1 MQRLF
6 KKIWQWLKR
15 FLGQFTSDNPALSSS
30 SRQKFNQ
37 RQEVV
42 ALTDTDYEFLFSQL
56 LEGVAHGWHEG
67 RVLKFFE
74 QLKERGKTRPW
85 VSWLER
91 FGEKVLAS
99 PSPNLVLATRMMRL
113 GELAQAFPKIEPIGH
128 QSYLIGRQLYA
139 REAANNEIWEY
150 SGPDIEPIS
159 LTSMDAAE
167 ELPSGN
173 QMETYTLEELTAQLQ
188 TDPVLAEHLAN
199 EFGVESGDP
208 NAIVAALMEKF
219 HLVQEELNNQPLPE
233 TADGWFQRG
242 LQQANI
248 GDLEAAIASWD
259 QALALDPN
267 LIPAWQSRGSA
278 LGNLGRLDEAIACFE
293 RVLLLN
299 PEDSQAWFNR
309 GLVYEAMNNREEA
322 IASYQKTLELDP
334 SAEVAQERINH
345 LQA

>member
-1 MQRLF
+1 MQGFF
-6 KKIWQWLKR
+6 KQIWQWLKR
-15 FLGQFTSDNPALSSS
+15 FLGQFTGENRGLSSS
-30 SRQKFNQ
+30 SRQKFGQ
-37 RQEVV
+37 PQEVV

-56 LEGVAHGWHEG
+56 LEGIAHGWHEG

-99 PSPNLVLATRMMRL
+99 SSPNLVLATRMMRL

-128 QSYLIGRQLYA
+128 QAYIIGRQLYA

-150 SGPDIEPIS
+150 SGPDIEPVN
-159 LTSMDAAE
+159 LTSMDTDEAGQPA
-167 ELPSGN
+167 G
-173 QMETYTLEELTAQLQ
+173 QMETYTLNELTTQLQ

-199 EFGVESGDP
+199 EFGLESPDP
-208 NAIVAALMEKF
+208 NAIIAALMEKF
-219 HLVQEELNNQPLPE
+219 NLVQEELNNQPLPE
-233 TADGWFQRG
+233 TAEGWFQRG

-259 QALALDPN
+259 QALALDPDF
-267 LIPAWQSRGSA
+267 IPAWQSRGSA
-278 LGNLGRLDEAIACFE
+278 LGNLGRLDEAITCFE
-293 RVLLLN
+293 RVLILN
-299 PEDSQAWFNR
+299 PEDHQAWFNR
-309 GLVYEAMNNREEA
+309 GLVYEAMNNSDEA

-334 SAEVAQERINH
+334 SMEIAQERIH
-345 LQA
+345 GLQA